1 MIIKWTNRYSGEVG
15 YVKSIDYRNKHFNN
29 TFDIAE
35 AKDFSKEST
44 VKKAIDKLVEYGENE
59 NNTFEVI

>member
-35 AKDFSKEST
+35 AKDFGKEST

>member
-1 MIIKWTNRYSGEVG
+1 MIIKWTTRYSGEVG

-35 AKDFSKEST
+35 AKDFGKEST